1 VGSAA
6 TGAPVRLA
14 LDHHS
19 SHLIAERLRDRGH
32 DVVAVSER
40 GWHRCSDEE
49 LLDRCAA
56 ENRVLLT
63 NDVGDFVAIAQRW
76 AAEGRSHAGLVFTSD
91 VSLPRTRA
99 TIGTYVELLGAL
111 LREHPEEPASVDRI
125 HWL

>member
-1 VGSAA
+1 VGPAA
-6 TGAPVRLA
+6 AGAPVRLV
-14 LDHHS
+14 LDHHY

-32 DVVAVSER
+32 DVVAVFER

-56 ENRVLLT
+56 EGRVLLT
-63 NDVGDFVAIAQRW
+63 NNVADFVAIAQRW
-76 AAEGRSHAGLVFTSD
+76 AAEGRSHAGLVFPSD

-99 TIGTYVELLGAL
+99 TIGTYVELLEAWL
-111 LREHPEEPASVDRI
+111 QEHPEEPASVDRI